1 MKTTPH
7 NLPSPWLWAAAAVLA
22 SVVTVPTFAQ
32 APAAS
37 PPSDRPVRV
46 ILPISAGSGVD
57 GIARAA
63 SQALGKALGQPVVI
77 DNLPGAGGLTGASAL
92 AKAAPDGMTIAILS
106 NNHVINPSV
115 FKKMP
120 YDTLNDFTY
129 ISVVGSTPLV
139 IVVNPS
145 KMPARNAQEL
155 IALLKAKPD
164 AYNYGSSGNGTILQ
178 LGIASFLDMAGVQ
191 ARHIPYKGTGP
202 MVTDLIGGQVDFG
215 MVALPAVAAH
225 LKNGSLVAIGV
236 GSKNRAAAAPEIA
249 TIAEQGLPGYEA
261 EGWFTVAAPAKL
273 PAAQTKRIHDAVV
286 AAFATPEV
294 KDAMAKQS
302 NTINPS
308 TPEAATAQIKLEIVK
323 YAELVKKSGLVAE

>member
-1 MKTTPH
+1 MKTTTQTRKFQ
-7 NLPSPWLWAAAAVLA
+7 SSTRWLSAALLAAVA
-22 SVVTVPTFAQ
+22 STTVMAQ
-32 APAAS
+32 AV
-37 PPSDRPVRV
+37 DRPVRV

-63 SQALGKALGQPVVI
+63 APALGKALGQPVVI

-92 AKAAPDGMTIAILS
+92 AKAAPDGMTLGILS

-120 YDTLNDFTY
+120 YDTLTDFTY

-139 IVVNPS
+139 IVVNPA
-145 KMPARNAQEL
+145 KVPARTAQEL

-215 MVALPAVAAH
+215 MVALPAIAGH
-225 LKNGSLVAIGV
+225 LKSGALVAIGV
-236 GSKNRAAAAPEIA
+236 GSKTRASAAPDIP

-261 EGWFTVAAPAKL
+261 EGWFTVAAPPKL
-273 PAAQTKRIHDAVV
+273 PAAQVKRIHDAVV
-286 AAFATPEV
+286 AAFAAPDV
-294 KDAMAKQS
+294 KEAMAKQS

-308 TPEAATAQIKLEIVK
+308 TPEAATAQIKVEVVK
-323 YAELVKKSGLVAE
+323 YADLVKKSGLTAE

>member
-1 MKTTPH
+1 MKTKNSRYATR
-7 NLPSPWLWAAAAVLA
+7 LLGAAASATASALVLA
-22 SVVTVPTFAQ
+22 SVLSASAFAQ
-32 APAAS
+32 AV
-37 PPSDRPVRV
+37 DRPVRV

-63 SQALGKALGQPVVI
+63 APALGKALGQPVVI

-120 YDTLNDFTY
+120 YDTLNDFSY

-139 IVVNPS
+139 IVVNPAKVS
-145 KMPARNAQEL
+145 ARNAQEL

-236 GSKNRAAAAPEIA
+236 GSKNRAAAAPEIP

-273 PAAQTKRIHDAVV
+273 PPAQTKRIHDAVV